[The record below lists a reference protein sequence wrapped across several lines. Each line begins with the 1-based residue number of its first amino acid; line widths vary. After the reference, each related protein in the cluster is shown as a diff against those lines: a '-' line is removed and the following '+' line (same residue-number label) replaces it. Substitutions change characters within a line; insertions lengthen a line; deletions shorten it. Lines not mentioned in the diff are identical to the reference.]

1 MFLVLKFEYTP
12 LKQNKLFFMFFC
24 CLLQEKALAEKNRR
38 DLLAQK
44 EQAERNVNFFF
55 LKEFLAMNV
64 KA

>member
-1 MFLVLKFEYTP
+1 
-12 LKQNKLFFMFFC
+12 MFFC